1 MQEKAQMIKSA
12 NLCYL
17 LLGCV
22 YMHTEQQRWLEVH
35 DNYHTSIYVL
45 KEHRMHQESQ
55 VQQAV

>member
-12 NLCYL
+12 NLCYS

-22 YMHTEQQRWLEVH
+22 YMHTEQQQCSGVH
-35 DNYHTSIYVL
+35 DNYYTSIYVL
-45 KEHRMHQESQ
+45 REHRMHQGSQ

>member
-12 NLCYL
+12 NLWYL

-22 YMHTEQQRWLEVH
+22 YMHTEQQRCSKVH
-35 DNYHTSIYVL
+35 DNYYTSMCVL
-45 KEHRMHQESQ
+45 KEHRMHQGSQ

>member
-22 YMHTEQQRWLEVH
+22 YMHTEQQRCSEVH
-35 DNYHTSIYVL
+35 YNYYASVYVL
-45 KEHRMHQESQ
+45 TEHRMHQGSQ